1 MEAWV
6 ISGLAVV
13 VLLKVYLAS
22 QLGLFQDEAFYWLES
37 RFLALSYSDIPP
49 LTAWAVRAGTGLL
62 GGDYLGVRLFFLL
75 AGCSTPLLMYWFARP
90 LVGAPDAWKA
100 AGLALALP
108 LMIGVGPLAVADSLL
123 VAIGVAFMGAFE
135 RATRTGA
142 IQFWLLSG
150 LLVALGFLCHYR
162 FAPLALAGALYLLLT
177 VAGRAHLRRPGPWL
191 CAVIGLLGLAPVLW
205 FNAVHHQQALSYQ
218 FLERHPWAFDS
229 KGFVFMFRQLL
240 LVTPLLFGFL
250 VLTWMRLARGA
261 RDGNDRYC
269 LLWWFATLGA
279 GVYFMLSPFMGH
291 GYANYHWPLVGY
303 LPLLVVAPRVLGTAP
318 AWLSRSTVALAA
330 VASVALALML
340 LMQAHTNQLW
350 QRAPGLVFPH
360 NSNFVGWRE
369 MADRAS
375 VLQQSL
381 GSDLVIG
388 DHYGV
393 AAQLMYHGAP
403 RAYTIDGA
411 KARSDGR
418 ALQFRIWSLDEQ
430 ALAGHGGKSA
440 LVVFLAAE
448 RGKYRPQR
456 RYETLSRL
464 CRLFGS
470 VQASGALELWG
481 GVKVFEYYHAE
492 GLGDGPA
499 RNCPLQPER
508 SVPRGQGS
516 SER

>member
-1 MEAWV
+1 MALV
-6 ISGLAVV
+6 A
-13 VLLKVYLAS
+13 LLKVYLAS

-62 GGDYLGVRLFFLL
+62 GGDHLGVRLFFLF

-90 LVGAPDAWKA
+90 LVGSSDAWKA
-100 AGLALALP
+100 AGLVLVLP

-123 VAIGVAFMGAFE
+123 VAIGIAFMGAFE

-142 IQFWLLSG
+142 IPFWLLSG

-162 FAPLALAGALYLLLT
+162 FAPLALAGALYLLFT
-177 VAGRAHLRRPGPWL
+177 VAGREHLRGPGPWL

-250 VLTWMRLARGA
+250 VLAWMRLARGA
-261 RDGNDRYC
+261 RGGNDRYC

-279 GVYFMLSPFMGH
+279 GVYFLLSPFMGH

-303 LPLLVVAPRVLGTAP
+303 LPLLVVAPGVLGKMP
-318 AWLSRSTVALAA
+318 AWLGRLTVALAA
-330 VASVALALML
+330 AASVVLALML

-375 VLQQSL
+375 VLEGSL
-381 GSDLVIG
+381 GTELMIG

-393 AAQLMYHGAP
+393 AAQLMYHGEP
-403 RAYTIDGA
+403 RVYTIDSA

-430 ALAGHGGKSA
+430 SLAEQRGKSA

-448 RGKYRPQR
+448 RGKERPQR
-456 RYETLSRL
+456 RYESLSRL

-470 VQASGALELWG
+470 VQASGGLELWG
-481 GVKVFEYYHAE
+481 GVKVYEYYHAQ
-492 GLGDGPA
+492 GLGAGPA
-499 RNCPLQPER
+499 QDCPLQPG
-508 SVPRGQGS
+508 SSATLAQGS
-516 SER
+516 TGG